1 MVAAGG
7 ECWDAAVVRDVSV
20 GVVVREV
27 ARLCALEA
35 VEKWGGRCLLP
46 DTIQNLF
53 YSATDKTTPFNGF
66 AT

>member
-1 MVAAGG
+1 
-7 ECWDAAVVRDVSV
+7 VREVSV
-20 GVVVREV
+20 EGVVREV